1 MLTDAKLCSSTI
13 LGFKLLIEV
22 ADDVGVVAVAFV
34 VLAVA
39 TAVSVVDVVIVGDIV
54 VI

>member
-22 ADDVGVVAVAFV
+22 ADVDVAAVVVAFVVLVVAVAFEDV
-34 VLAVA
+34 AAV
-39 TAVSVVDVVIVGDIV
+39 GK
-54 VI
+54 